1 MHETAKKLKRRG
13 FLLLEGV
20 LLLAVLSALSVG
32 TTAIFS
38 GQFNTMNAGKQA
50 SQAQQYAS
58 VEGTYVRI
66 KGYPNVDDLTHD
78 WKDMSDLV
86 GTEDELLCR
95 PAAGEGGDLVQ
106 KLRPAHEAM
115 FPAVHL
121 HGVAQGAGGAGDD
134 GDLGHRG
141 GVALE
146 GGH

>member
-58 VEGTYVRI
+58 VAPKMVPTGRARSRL
-66 KGYPNVDDLTHD
+66 PA
-78 WKDMSDLV
+78 
-86 GTEDELLCR
+86 R
-95 PAAGEGGDLVQ
+95 PRLMTAT
-106 KLRPAHEAM
+106 R
-115 FPAVHL
+115 
-121 HGVAQGAGGAGDD
+121 
-134 GDLGHRG
+134 
-141 GVALE
+141 
-146 GGH
+146 